1 MGVMAYINKE
11 EIRQAIEQL
20 KNDTD
25 TIDIL
30 VGINRVGS
38 AIASQPTADVVEVKH
53 GEWINGRYNDWKDN
67 VYEEMCSVCGRYSQE
82 YGRGYCP
89 NCGAKLDR

>member
-1 MGVMAYINKE
+1 MAYINKE

-25 TIDIL
+25 TIGIL

-38 AIASQPTADVVEVKH
+38 AIANLPTADVAEVKQIEIIRDDLKWWLETNTEVGVVH
-53 GEWINGRYNDWKDN
+53 IPKFVLENMIKKMTRTPKERGE
-67 VYEEMCSVCGRYSQE
+67 
-82 YGRGYCP
+82 
-89 NCGAKLDR
+89 